1 MDKIPWYSHFPS
13 PRSKPESITHDAVAK
28 LIQDPEKIAGEDYI
42 IVDVRRTD
50 FDVLP
55 LFSAKQ
61 T

>member
-13 PRSKPESITHDAVAK
+13 PHSKPQSITHDAVAK
-28 LIQDPEKIAGEDYI
+28 LIQDPEKLAGKDYI

-50 FDVLP
+50 FDVLS
-55 LFSAKQ
+55 LLSTDQ